1 MEIVKKVQ
9 SLEGGTENYKSLA
22 ECSLFVANK
31 WDQVKVQEQDKTKK
45 YVANRLSECW
55 EGANLP
61 NQILYMSILKAIEAQ
76 QYGGVTK
83 EFNDLLE
90 SVKEMIVRTINTKL
104 YNHWK

>member
-9 SLEGGTENYKSLA
+9 SLEGGTENCKSLA

-31 WDQVKVQEQDKTKK
+31 WDQVKEQEQDKTKK
-45 YVANRLSECW
+45 FVAKRLIECW

-83 EFNDLLE
+83 ELNDLLE

-104 YNHWK
+104 YIHWK